1 MVRLARI
8 DEDDIRRV
16 REATDLV
23 ALIAERVVL
32 KQKGRLFWGCCP
44 FHNERTPSFKI
55 DPDTQLWHCFGCGK
69 GGDVFGY
76 MMEAEKLEF
85 PEAVRAL
92 ADRAHIEIKET
103 GGRGVP
109 RGLKDRLMQACD
121 AAAEYYH
128 MQLMRSKDAGA
139 AKARAYLG
147 ERGFGSGP
155 SATWGLGYSPGRGKL
170 VAYLNSKGF
179 TRDELVQA
187 NLAYVSNRN
196 GRLVDRFYERAMF
209 PIHDL
214 QGRTIAFGGRVIGSG
229 EPKYLNTS
237 DTPIF
242 NKSNNM
248 FGIDKAKNAIVND
261 SLAIVVEG
269 YTDVIALH
277 EAGIRNAVATLGTAL
292 TAQHVKMLS
301 RFATKIVY
309 LFDGDAAGQRAADR
323 ASEFI
328 DWSSAMESSRNPID
342 LRVVVL
348 PGGKDPAEFVAAEG
362 ADALR
367 AVIAKSEPLLSFS
380 INRCLNSYDLHRP
393 EQKARAMEAALKIL
407 YPIKDSVSATDYV
420 NLIADRLN
428 VEYTA
433 VAKALKETRAPMA
446 ARHPQEEAV
455 SEPQRAP
462 MGTTASKVFEA
473 DQRFAR
479 MERELVALA
488 VTDMRILDDL
498 DKGFLRISWMDAAAE
513 AMADALLATPHTAP
527 PADALLAAQEACPQA
542 ATLLSEVMVDTSGHD
557 DVLYRARLL
566 LRSLRERDLERAIR
580 ESKAQLR
587 NESDLNS
594 EEMDQ
599 LFERT
604 ISLQKELVKLR
615 NTDVAKVN

>member
-1 MVRLARI
+1 
-8 DEDDIRRV
+8 
-16 REATDLV
+16 
-23 ALIAERVVL
+23 
-32 KQKGRLFWGCCP
+32 
-44 FHNERTPSFKI
+44 
-55 DPDTQLWHCFGCGK
+55 
-69 GGDVFGY
+69 
-76 MMEAEKLEF
+76 
-85 PEAVRAL
+85 
-92 ADRAHIEIKET
+92 
-103 GGRGVP
+103 
-109 RGLKDRLMQACD
+109 
-121 AAAEYYH
+121 
-128 MQLMRSKDAGA
+128 
-139 AKARAYLG
+139 
-147 ERGFGSGP
+147 
-155 SATWGLGYSPGRGKL
+155 

-594 EEMDQ
+594 EEMDR